1 MDTLIAAIISEAPP
15 LKRPPH
21 IVFAAGVPFELSLEP
36 DMRRSLPAII
46 LAAAL
51 WNILPAASM
60 AADIPRPPSDAFVMA
75 EVPAIAPDT
84 PFALPD
90 GTSAKLSDWRGKIV
104 VLNFWATWCAPCV
117 KELPSLDRLSAALPS
132 ETHAVLITSTDRG
145 GPKKVPPFLKKLK
158 TENLAPYL
166 DAKSALGRAFGM
178 RGLPT
183 TYIISKDG
191 NVLAKLEGAAE
202 WDSPEIV
209 EWLKTLTDWQKAT

>member
-1 MDTLIAAIISEAPP
+1 
-15 LKRPPH
+15 
-21 IVFAAGVPFELSLEP
+21 
-36 DMRRSLPAII
+36 MRRSLSAII

-75 EVPAIAPDT
+75 EVTAIAPDT

-90 GTSAKLSDWRGKIV
+90 GTPATLADWRGKVV

-117 KELPSLDRLSAALPS
+117 KELPSLDRLAAALPADS
-132 ETHAVLITSTDRG
+132 HAVLVVSTDRG

-166 DAKSALGRAFGM
+166 DAKSALAAHSACADCQQPTSSARTATSW
-178 RGLPT
+178 RNLKVLPNG
-183 TYIISKDG
+183 IARKS
-191 NVLAKLEGAAE
+191 
-202 WDSPEIV
+202 
-209 EWLKTLTDWQKAT
+209 

>member
-1 MDTLIAAIISEAPP
+1 
-15 LKRPPH
+15 
-21 IVFAAGVPFELSLEP
+21 
-36 DMRRSLPAII
+36 MRRSLPAII

-60 AADIPRPPSDAFVMA
+60 AADIPKPPSDAFFMA
-75 EVPAIAPDT
+75 KVPGIAPDT

-90 GTSAKLSDWRGKIV
+90 GTTAKLSDWRDRVV

-132 ETHAVLITSTDRG
+132 ETHIVITISTDRG
-145 GPKKVPPFLKKLK
+145 GSKKVPAFLKKLK

-166 DAKSALGRAFGM
+166 DAKSTLARAFGM

-183 TYIISKDG
+183 TYIIGKGG
-191 NVLAKLEGAAE
+191 NVVAKLEGAAE
-202 WDSPEIV
+202 WDSKEIV
-209 EWLKTLTDWQKAT
+209 EWLKTLTEWQKAP

>member
-1 MDTLIAAIISEAPP
+1 
-15 LKRPPH
+15 
-21 IVFAAGVPFELSLEP
+21 
-36 DMRRSLPAII
+36 MRRSLPAII

-51 WNILPAASM
+51 WNSLPAASM

-90 GTSAKLSDWRGKIV
+90 GAPAMLSDWRGKVI

-117 KELPSLDRLSAALPS
+117 KELPSLDRLAAALPANS
-132 ETHAVLITSTDRG
+132 HTVLAVSTDRG

-183 TYIISKDG
+183 TYIIGKDG
-191 NVLAKLEGAAE
+191 NVVAKLEGAAE

-209 EWLKTLTDWQKAT
+209 EWLKTLTDWQKAS